1 MACFEVERA
10 LPEYLEIADFDKV
23 QPGLLGL
30 ILLLSVTGLWPYALI
45 VIGLLLVLLFG
56 AVVIGMTLHDEEA
69 YLNKKFGMDEKDTD
83 DKTPSR

>member
-1 MACFEVERA
+1 MSRTLARLTRYRGSIMYIV
-10 LPEYLEIADFDKV
+10 
-23 QPGLLGL
+23 LGL

-69 YLNKKFGMDEKDTD
+69 YLNKKFGMDEKDD
-83 DKTPSR
+83 EDNGKW